1 MSRFKFRRSHRP
13 TAYVTIALNVV
24 VFFLFMTSKLF
35 AVTAKTDFQ
44 NFCAQCHGVDGKG
57 GSNLGDIQGPD
68 LTHLSQKHGGNFP
81 SQEVYEVIDGR
92 KKLAGH
98 ERLLTMPLWGEFLQP
113 QGVPE
118 DVAEAKAKS
127 RINAL
132 VHYIQTLQ
140 AK

>member
-1 MSRFKFRRSHRP
+1 MSRFEFRENHRA
-13 TAYVTIALNVV
+13 TAYVSLALYVV
-24 VFFLFMTSKLF
+24 IFLLFSTSKLF
-35 AVTAKTDFQ
+35 AETAKTDFQ

-68 LTHLSQKHGGNFP
+68 LTHLSQKHGGKFP

-98 ERLLTMPLWGEFLQP
+98 ERLLAMPLWGEFLQP
-113 QGVPE
+113 QGVPK

>member
-1 MSRFKFRRSHRP
+1 
-13 TAYVTIALNVV
+13 
-24 VFFLFMTSKLF
+24 
-35 AVTAKTDFQ
+35 
-44 NFCAQCHGVDGKG
+44 
-57 GSNLGDIQGPD
+57 
-68 LTHLSQKHGGNFP
+68 LSQKHGGKFP

-98 ERLLTMPLWGEFLQP
+98 ERLLAMPLWGEFLQP
-113 QGVPE
+113 QGVPK